1 MNQSDNSNSLMTV
14 VWIVVAFVL
23 LVVGGLII
31 AEATPLVLPPQ
42 ASAEAAQ
49 VDELF
54 KIMMALGGSIWL
66 LVQGAIIYSVIRFRA
81 RPGDNSDGP
90 LIHGNSTL
98 EFIWTLIPSITVV
111 ILSIISFQVW
121 VDITAARDNAQHVQ
135 ARGARFLWSFSYE
148 IPGETQ
154 TVNSPVLHTWVGQPV
169 VLSLETTD
177 VNHAFWVPAMR
188 IKQDLLAGR
197 RAEARFTPVLAGEF
211 PVVCAE
217 LCGSGHGGME
227 ASIVVHEDEESFL
240 AWFDDE
246 AFIILNPPD
255 DPALGG
261 ELLMTA
267 GGVAGLYACAGC
279 HTLEALGWDAIVAPA
294 LDGVADRAA
303 TRVPGMEVERYLLR
317 SLYFPGE
324 FLVPGYDNLMPQHQY
339 QDPEEPNYM
348 PLEEGVNIV
357 AYLCTLTAG
366 GESACN
372 VDMIPDMMSE
382 MGMG

>member
-1 MNQSDNSNSLMTV
+1 
-14 VWIVVAFVL
+14 
-23 LVVGGLII
+23 
-31 AEATPLVLPPQ
+31 
-42 ASAEAAQ
+42 
-49 VDELF
+49 
-54 KIMMALGGSIWL
+54 
-66 LVQGAIIYSVIRFRA
+66 
-81 RPGDNSDGP
+81 
-90 LIHGNSTL
+90 
-98 EFIWTLIPSITVV
+98 
-111 ILSIISFQVW
+111 
-121 VDITAARDNAQHVQ
+121 
-135 ARGARFLWSFSYE
+135 
-148 IPGETQ
+148 
-154 TVNSPVLHTWVGQPV
+154 
-169 VLSLETTD
+169 
-177 VNHAFWVPAMR
+177 MR

-217 LCGSGHGGME
+217 LCGSGHGGMQ

-240 AWFDDE
+240 DWFDDE
-246 AFIILNPPD
+246 AYIILNPPD

-339 QDPEEPNYM
+339 QDPEEPNFM

-357 AYLCTLTAG
+357 AYLCTLTAS

>member
-1 MNQSDNSNSLMTV
+1 MNSSNSSNSLMTV
-14 VWIVVAFVL
+14 VWILVAFAL

-31 AEATPLVLPPQ
+31 AEATPLVLPPA
-42 ASAEAAQ
+42 ASAEAVQ

-54 KIMMALGGSIWL
+54 KILMALGGAIWL
-66 LVQGAIIYSVIRFRA
+66 LVQGAIVYSVIRFRA
-81 RPGDNSDGP
+81 RPGDDSDGP

-98 EFIWTLIPSITVV
+98 EFVWTLIPAITVV

-121 VDITAARDNAQHVQ
+121 VNITSARTNEQFVK

-169 VLSLETTD
+169 VLSLETAD

-197 RAEARFTPVLAGEF
+197 RTEARFTPILAGEF

-217 LCGSGHGGME
+217 LCGSGHGDMH
-227 ASIVVHEDEESFL
+227 SSVVVHEDEESFL
-240 AWFDDE
+240 AWFDEE
-246 AFIILNPPD
+246 AYIILNPPD
-255 DPALGG
+255 DPAEGG
-261 ELLMTA
+261 QLLMTA

-279 HTLEALGWDAIVAPA
+279 HTLDALGWDAIVAPN
-294 LDGVADRAA
+294 LENVADRAA

-339 QDPEEPNYM
+339 TDPETANYM
-348 PLEEGVNIV
+348 PLDEGINIV
-357 AYLCTLTAG
+357 AYLCTLTAT

-372 VDMIPDMMSE
+372 VDMIPGMMQE

>member
-1 MNQSDNSNSLMTV
+1 MNQSDSSNSLMTV

-66 LVQGAIIYSVIRFRA
+66 LVQGAIVYSVIRFRA
-81 RPGDNSDGP
+81 RPGDDSDGP

-98 EFIWTLIPSITVV
+98 EFIWTLIPSIAVV

-121 VDITAARDNAQHVQ
+121 VDITAARDNAQQVQ

-217 LCGSGHGGME
+217 LCGSGHGGMQ

-255 DPALGG
+255 DPAEGG

-279 HTLEALGWDAIVAPA
+279 HTLEALGWDSIVAPN

-339 QDPEEPNYM
+339 QDPEQANYM

-357 AYLCTLTAG
+357 AYLCTLTAS

>member
-1 MNQSDNSNSLMTV
+1 MNQSDSSNSLMTV

-81 RPGDNSDGP
+81 RPGDDSDGP

-217 LCGSGHGGME
+217 LCGSGHGGMQ
-227 ASIVVHEDEESFL
+227 ASIVVHADEESFL

-255 DPALGG
+255 DPAEGG

-339 QDPEEPNYM
+339 QDPEQANYM

>member
-1 MNQSDNSNSLMTV
+1 MNQSDSSNSLMTV

-66 LVQGAIIYSVIRFRA
+66 LVQGAIVYSVIRFRA

-98 EFIWTLIPSITVV
+98 EFIWTLIPSIAVV

-217 LCGSGHGGME
+217 LCGSGHGGMQ

-240 AWFDDE
+240 KWFDDE

-255 DPALGG
+255 DPAEGG

-303 TRVPGMEVERYLLR
+303 TRVPGQEVERYLLR

-339 QDPEEPNYM
+339 QDPEEANYM

-357 AYLCTLTAG
+357 AYLCTLTAS
-366 GESACN
+366 GESACD